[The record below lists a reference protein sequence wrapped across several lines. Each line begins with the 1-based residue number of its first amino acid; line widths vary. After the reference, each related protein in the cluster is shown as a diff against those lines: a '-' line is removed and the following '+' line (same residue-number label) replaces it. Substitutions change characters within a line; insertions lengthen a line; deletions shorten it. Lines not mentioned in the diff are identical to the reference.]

1 MAMKAA
7 GAVPQDG
14 EDDDVVGGAG
24 DPSRD
29 GRQPAGALP
38 TDGEPNPQQGS
49 TNAVGSLNPFT
60 DLASLNLGA
69 SYVDDGIK
77 VKRKL
82 LTMPMGSPDK
92 RQFFR
97 AFREDQAFIAR
108 IYERPV
114 PGELK
119 PVPYF
124 VAPTLHGDASLSRV
138 LKTVKLV
145 RCVYYDTHAP
155 FLWAISIGQRDN
167 AWSRTALD
175 IVAAAEES
183 YVRCVPDGRNG
194 YAIEYPEQSLGEPV
208 WPELSRPEW
217 FDLAFKG
224 RVVDS
229 FDHEV
234 LRELRGAG

>member
-1 MAMKAA
+1 MHKSIP
-7 GAVPQDG
+7 GNTPH
-14 EDDDVVGGAG
+14 EDNDARQ
-24 DPSRD
+24 PLED
-29 GRQPAGALP
+29 GRPVVETP
-38 TDGEPNPQQGS
+38 SSDGVAAPQETPVVEPV
-49 TNAVGSLNPFT
+49 ASLNPFA

-97 AFREDQAFIAR
+97 AIREAQAFIAR

-114 PGELK
+114 PGELR
-119 PVPYF
+119 PVSYF
-124 VAPTLHGDASLSRV
+124 VAPALHGDASLAKV
-138 LKTVKLV
+138 LKTVRLV
-145 RCVYYDTHAP
+145 RCVYYDTHSP
-155 FLWAISIGQRDN
+155 FLWAISVGHRDN

-175 IVAAAEES
+175 IVVAAEVG

-194 YAIEYPEQSLGEPV
+194 YAIEYPEQDLGEPS
-208 WPELSRPEW
+208 WPELSQAQW
-217 FDLAFKG
+217 YDLAFKG
-224 RVVDS
+224 RVIDS
-229 FDHEV
+229 FDHEA